1 MVSGGAAWTRNAGS
15 PTKRLPQAFTPATL
29 LDQPRFETGEVLQP
43 KIIMKTESP
52 SSNSRGWIVVLAGLG
67 INLVLGALYAWGV
80 MGKALVMQWKW
91 TKADAGLPF
100 AVSTASFAVMMI
112 FAGRMQDKFGP
123 RRVALVGGILFGLG
137 LAVSSFAKTPV
148 EMALTFGVLGG
159 IGIGLGY
166 SATTPSAIKWFPPA
180 RKGLIMG
187 IVVSGVGLAAV
198 YMGPLT
204 QYLLSATSIEKTFQ
218 ILGVGAIMVICL
230 LSRLLNN
237 PPAEFKLP
245 STPLATGAKPGAIA
259 RREFDW
265 VDMLKTPQFYLLWSI
280 YVLAAAAG
288 LMLIANVSIIA
299 KEQAAWEAG
308 FVAVMILAAFNSLG
322 RVVSGFVSDRIGRT
336 NTMVLAFALQAIN
349 MALFAR
355 YDSSALMIFGTAFT
369 GLCYGT
375 IFTLMPAATADFYG
389 VKNLGVNYGFVFTG
403 FGVAGVLGSRYGGM
417 VRDLFGSYTLAYKI
431 CACMLVVAAVL
442 AFSTRP
448 SKEPTRPSAT

>member
-1 MVSGGAAWTRNAGS
+1 MNA
-15 PTKRLPQAFTPATL
+15 
-29 LDQPRFETGEVLQP
+29 ET
-43 KIIMKTESP
+43 S
-52 SSNSRGWIVVLAGLG
+52 SSNTRGWIVTLAGLG

-80 MGKALVMQWKW
+80 MAKALVVQWKW

-112 FAGRMQDKFGP
+112 FAGRMQDKLGP
-123 RRVALVGGILFGLG
+123 HRVALVGGILFGLG
-137 LAVSSFAKTPV
+137 LAVSSLAKTPV

-204 QYLLSATSIEKTFQ
+204 QYLLAATSIEKTFQ
-218 ILGVGAIMVICL
+218 ILGIGATVVICL
-230 LSRLLNN
+230 LSFLLNN
-237 PPAEFKLP
+237 PPAGFKPTAAVL
-245 STPLATGAKPGAIA
+245 STGAKPASAA
-259 RREFDW
+259 RQEFDW
-265 VDMLKTPQFYLLWSI
+265 ADMLKTPQFYLLWSI

-308 FVAVMILAAFNSLG
+308 FVAVMVLAAFNSLG

-336 NTMVLAFALQAIN
+336 HTMVLAFTLQAVN
-349 MALFAR
+349 MFLFAR
-355 YDSSALMIFGTAFT
+355 YNTPALMIFGTAFT

-389 VKNLGVNYGFVFTG
+389 VKNLGVNYGIVFTG

-431 CACMLVVAAVL
+431 CAAMLLVAAAL
-442 AFSTRP
+442 AFYTRP
-448 SKEPTRPSAT
+448 TKEEPTPPPAA

>member
-1 MVSGGAAWTRNAGS
+1 MTSDI
-15 PTKRLPQAFTPATL
+15 P
-29 LDQPRFETGEVLQP
+29 
-43 KIIMKTESP
+43 SP
-52 SSNSRGWIVVLAGLG
+52 SNTRGWIVMLAGLG

-80 MGKALVMQWKW
+80 MAKALVVQWKW

-100 AVSTASFAVMMI
+100 AVSTAAFAIMMI
-112 FAGRMQDKFGP
+112 FAGRMQDKLGP
-123 RRVALVGGILFGLG
+123 RRVAMVGGVLFGLG
-137 LAVSSFAKTPV
+137 LTVSSFAKTPV

-204 QYLLSATSIEKTFQ
+204 QYLLVISSIEKTFLL
-218 ILGVGAIMVICL
+218 LGLGATAVICL
-230 LSRLLNN
+230 LSLLLEN
-237 PPAEFKLP
+237 PPTGFKP
-245 STPLATGAKPGAIA
+245 SLSVSTATQKPASIA
-259 RREFDW
+259 RRELDW
-265 VDMLKTPQFYLLWSI
+265 ADMLKTPQFYLLWLI

-308 FVAVMILAAFNSLG
+308 FVAVMTLAAFNTLG

-336 NTMVLAFALQAIN
+336 QTMVLAFVLQAIN
-349 MALFAR
+349 MFVFAH
-355 YDSSALMIFGTAFT
+355 YNTPLLMIFGTAFT

-417 VRDLFGSYTLAYKI
+417 VRDLFGSYTIAYKI
-431 CACMLVVAAVL
+431 CAAMLLVAAAL
-442 AFSTRP
+442 AFCTRP
-448 SKEPTRPSAT
+448 PKEPENSATT

>member
-1 MVSGGAAWTRNAGS
+1 MDS
-15 PTKRLPQAFTPATL
+15 PRRVPYQTPTPSVYPRYALPL
-29 LDQPRFETGEVLQP
+29 LRQQMASAKNIMSSETA
-43 KIIMKTESP
+43 P
-52 SSNSRGWIVVLAGLG
+52 SNVRGWIVVLAGLG

-80 MGKALVMQWKW
+80 MAKALVVQWKW

-100 AVSTASFAVMMI
+100 AISTASFAVMMI
-112 FAGRMQDKFGP
+112 FAGRMQDKLGP

-137 LAVSSFAKTPV
+137 LAVSAFAKTPI
-148 EMALTFGVLGG
+148 EMALTFGLLGG

-204 QYLLSATSIEKTFQ
+204 QYLLSVTSIEQTFQ
-218 ILGVGAIMVICL
+218 ILGIGAIVVICL
-230 LSRLLNN
+230 LSLLLNN
-237 PPAEFKLP
+237 PPADFKLP
-245 STPLATGAKPGAIA
+245 STAPAAGAKPSPIA
-259 RREFDW
+259 RREIDW

-322 RVVSGFVSDRIGRT
+322 RVASGFVSDRIGRT
-336 NTMVLAFALQAIN
+336 PTMVLAFALQAIN
-349 MALFAR
+349 MFLFAR
-355 YDSSALMIFGTAFT
+355 YNSTALMIFGTAFT

-431 CACMLVVAAVL
+431 CACMLLVAAAL
-442 AFSTRP
+442 AFYTRP
-448 SKEPTRPSAT
+448 TKEAAPPPSA